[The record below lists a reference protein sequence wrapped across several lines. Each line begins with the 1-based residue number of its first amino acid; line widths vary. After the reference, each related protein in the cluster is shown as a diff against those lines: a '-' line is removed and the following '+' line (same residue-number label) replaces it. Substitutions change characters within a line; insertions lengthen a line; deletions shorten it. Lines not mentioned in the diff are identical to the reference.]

1 MQLLFAFLLTL
12 GGVGLTLQAAVNSR
26 LGRSLGSPLSGALV
40 SFLVGLV
47 PLALAVG
54 LGIGGRGR
62 LSGVVGQPWWIW
74 MGGLF
79 GAFYVT
85 LAILGIP
92 RVGAPLLI
100 ACTVFGQLVAALV
113 LESHGWLGVPKSP
126 LTPWRVTG
134 AILLFAGV
142 LLMQYKKA

>member
-1 MQLLFAFLLTL
+1 MQTLFAFLLTL

-26 LGRSLGSPLSGALV
+26 LSRSLGSPLSGALV

-62 LSGVVGQPWWIW
+62 LSGAVGQPWWIW
-74 MGGLF
+74 VGGLF
-79 GAFYVT
+79 GAFYVS

-100 ACTVFGQLVAALV
+100 ACTVLGQLAAALV
-113 LESHGWLGVPKSP
+113 IESQGWLGVPKSP
-126 LTPWRVTG
+126 IHPWRIVG
-134 AILLFAGV
+134 AVLLFAGV
-142 LLMQYKKA
+142 LLMQKK